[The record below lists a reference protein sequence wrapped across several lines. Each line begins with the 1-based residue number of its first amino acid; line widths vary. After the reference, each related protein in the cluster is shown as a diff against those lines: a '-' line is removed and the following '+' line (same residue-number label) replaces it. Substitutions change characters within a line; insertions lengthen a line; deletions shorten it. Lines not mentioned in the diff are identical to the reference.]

1 METRH
6 HFEPTPEEVQVLRK
20 QAGRYLRNLR
30 EQAGLTQR
38 ELAAAVGFEYYTFI
52 SQLEGGRG
60 RLPSGQYVA
69 FSKALGVPLNEF
81 VKTLVRYYDPITYYA
96 MTEPDTASANSA
108 KTEPA
113 EPKAG
118 AGPAEDTN
126 IIDLV
131 ERIARL
137 EAMIAK
143 TK

>member
-1 METRH
+1 MDTRP

-60 RLPSGQYVA
+60 RLPSGQYIA
-69 FSKALGVPLNEF
+69 FSKALNVPLDEF
-81 VKTLVRYYDPITYYA
+81 VRVLVRYYDPITYYA
-96 MTEPDTASANSA
+96 MTAPQTLTQPSAEQA
-108 KTEPA
+108 QAAEKPADPA
-113 EPKAG
+113 EN
-118 AGPAEDTN
+118 N

-137 EAMIAK
+137 EAMLASK
-143 TK
+143 S